1 MKLAGGV
8 TTDRILK
15 DKQVIREERGVLS
28 QVAAYVKFT
37 W

>member
-15 DKQVIREERGVLS
+15 DKQAIRAERGVLS
-28 QVAAYVKFT
+28 QVAAYVKST